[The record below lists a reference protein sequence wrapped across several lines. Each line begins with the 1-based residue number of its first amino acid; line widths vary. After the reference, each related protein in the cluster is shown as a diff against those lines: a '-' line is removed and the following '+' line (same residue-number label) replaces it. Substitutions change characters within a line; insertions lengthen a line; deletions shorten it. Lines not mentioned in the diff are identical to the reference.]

1 MNSYND
7 SKIFC
12 HTVGT
17 NRAFAQIKLKPN
29 NIKSTDSS
37 TNKEE
42 FVNEKS
48 IAPSVIGIIL

>member
-29 NIKSTDSS
+29 NIKSTEI
-37 TNKEE
+37 KIKP
-42 FVNEKS
+42 NETSYEIICAVERK
-48 IAPSVIGIIL
+48 APK

>member
-29 NIKSTDSS
+29 NIKSTESS

-48 IAPSVIGIIL
+48 TAPSVIGIIL